1 MQRLIQLFWIWIAM
15 SVFSEGVTVLAGEK
29 FPPRTIPE
37 GQGAADRF
45 LKLIDRT
52 RVPLQSE
59 LIEIEAAAGIRRFRF
74 SFYSESGVR
83 VPGILVRPIADG
95 NRPLVISLHGTGSNK
110 ESQRPFLERLAR
122 LGFVGISID
131 GRHFGERMPMGG
143 GGNQAY
149 ESAILSTWRTGIG
162 FPFLYD
168 TVWDVL
174 RLLDYVETLNGVD
187 TVRIGLTG
195 ISKGGME
202 TYLAS
207 AVDKRIAV
215 AIPFI
220 GVQSFSWALEH
231 GAWQSRIGTIQN
243 AVNAAADDVS
253 APLNAAFVRRFYA
266 RVVPGIDGPFDGPS
280 LLPLIAP
287 RPLLVI
293 NGDSDERTPLA
304 GVQICAA
311 AAADAYSAAAA
322 LNRFELLIQ
331 PRTGHAIQPV
341 SEQRAID
348 WFVKW
353 LRP

>member
-1 MQRLIQLFWIWIAM
+1 MNI
-15 SVFSEGVTVLAGEK
+15 FSEGVAVLADEK
-29 FPPRTIPE
+29 FPPRTIPA
-37 GQGAADRF
+37 GQGVADQF
-45 LKLIDRT
+45 LKLIDRP

-59 LIEIEAAAGIRRFRF
+59 LIEVETAAGMRRFRF

-110 ESQRPFLERLAR
+110 ESQRPFLERLGR
-122 LGFVGISID
+122 LGFVGIAID
-131 GRHFGERMPMGG
+131 GRHFGERMPTGG
-143 GGNQAY
+143 SGNQAY

-174 RLLDYVETLNGVD
+174 RLLDFAETLRDVD
-187 TVRIGLTG
+187 TTRIGLTG

-202 TYLAS
+202 TYLAA

-215 AIPFI
+215 AVPFI
-220 GVQSFSWALEH
+220 GVQSFAWALEH

-243 AVNAAADDVS
+243 AVNAAANDVT
-253 APLNAAFVRRFYA
+253 APLNAAFVRRFYS
-266 RVVPGIDGPFDGPS
+266 RVVPGIDGAFDGPAM
-280 LLPLIAP
+280 LPLIAP

-304 GVQICAA
+304 GVKICAA
-311 AAADAYSAAAA
+311 AAVDAYSAAAA
-322 LNRFELLIQ
+322 QNRFELLVQ
-331 PRTGHAIQPV
+331 PQTGHAIQPV